1 MATRTARRAPQLE
14 PAARRAQLLD
24 CAMAAF
30 AERGIGGAGHAQVA
44 ERAGVSTPTVFAY
57 FPTRQDLIRDV
68 LLEVHRRA
76 TGLIRDGLIRNG
88 LAGPGSPREHLA
100 ALLAATEAQVRADP
114 DTMRVYLDW
123 VTSCDAAAQALFR
136 SLLVETLGLYSA
148 YASAAIA
155 SGELP
160 ATADAQDLGHF
171 IFGTCH
177 MIVQMT
183 FLDSPPGRIARYRE
197 MMLASLIPPG

>member
-1 MATRTARRAPQLE
+1 MTTRSARRAPQLD

-57 FPTRQDLIRDV
+57 FPTRQDLTREI

-76 TGLIRDGLIRNG
+76 TAMIRDH
-88 LAGPGSPREHLA
+88 LAGPGSPRQRLA
-100 ALLAATEAQVRADP
+100 VLLAATEDQAKAEP

-136 SLLVETLGLYSA
+136 TLLVETLGLYGA
-148 YASAAIA
+148 YATAAIA
-155 SGELP
+155 CGELP
-160 ATADAQDLGHF
+160 PTADAADIGHF

-177 MIVQMT
+177 MIVQMS
-183 FLDSPPGRIARYRE
+183 FLDSPPARIARYRD
-197 MMLASLIPPG
+197 MMLASLIPAG

>member
-1 MATRTARRAPQLE
+1 MATRNARRAPQLE

-44 ERAGVSTPTVFAY
+44 ARAGVSTPTVFAY
-57 FPTRQDLIRDV
+57 FPTRQDLTREV
-68 LLEVHRRA
+68 LLDVHRRA
-76 TGLIRDGLIRNG
+76 TALIREG
-88 LAGPGSPREHLA
+88 LAGPGSPRRRLA
-100 ALLAATEAQVRADP
+100 ALLAATEDQVRADP
-114 DTMRVYLDW
+114 ATMRVYLDW

-136 SLLVETLGLYSA
+136 TLLVETLGLYGA
-148 YASAAIA
+148 YATAAIA
-155 SGELP
+155 AGELP
-160 ATADAQDLGHF
+160 PTADAQDLGHF

-197 MMLASLIPPG
+197 MMLASLMPAG